1 LDFFMTATARFIT
14 LEGIEGAGKS
24 TAMRRIQQWLQQ
36 AGIQYV
42 ATREPGGTEIAEAIR
57 QLLLQHH
64 EEPMSSDTELLLMF
78 ASRAQHLAQ
87 LIRPALQ
94 RGQWVVC
101 DRFTDASYAYQ
112 GGGRGI
118 DTARIADL
126 ETWVQGSLRPDRIF
140 LLDLPAELGLQRI
153 SRRRSADRI
162 EVEKICFFERVRQA
176 YLARAHQDPARYVI
190 IDASRTIDEV
200 QQQINAALDGLK
212 GINS

>member
-1 LDFFMTATARFIT
+1 MTATARFIT

-64 EEPMSSDTELLLMF
+64 EELMSSDTELLLMF

-118 DTARIADL
+118 DVAKIVQL
-126 ETWVQGSLRPDRIF
+126 EALVQGQLRPDRVF
-140 LLDLPAELGLQRI
+140 LLDLPAELGLSRI
-153 SRRRSADRI
+153 SRRRNVDRI
-162 EVEKICFFERVRQA
+162 EVEKTSFFERVRQA
-176 YLARAHQDPARYVI
+176 YLARAQQDPARYVV
-190 IDASRTIDEV
+190 IDASRTVDEV
-200 QQQINAALDGLK
+200 QQQINEALDDLK